1 MRARFFVLLS
11 KRHTHVCFTHIF
23 YSSRHAQS
31 KRRLSLSP
39 FLLERHL
46 ITQNETSRNHHRNH
60 VVFISS
66 ECSRGV
72 RCCLSLCVYHRVPSS
87 VSQSSTPR
95 VVVDAKKRDEEDEET
110 RRISQSV
117 VVYRRRRRQR
127 RRFFRERIRG
137 GASETSQPRLRHGLD
152 FHLESEPI
160 GPGFLGETNHRT
172 TKEKR

>member
-11 KRHTHVCFTHIF
+11 KRHTHVCFTYIL

-31 KRRLSLSP
+31 KRRLSLSL

-66 ECSRGV
+66 ECSRGD
-72 RCCLSLCVYHRVPSS
+72 RYCLTLCEYHRVPSS
-87 VSQSSTPR
+87 VSQLSTPR
-95 VVVDAKKRDEEDEET
+95 RVVVAKKRDEEDEET

-117 VVYRRRRRQR
+117 VDRRRRRQR